1 MSTVIINEVRNAE
14 SLNSDNTR
22 FDVEIEHPSYGWIP
36 YTLDPADTDMTI
48 DNSSL
53 LRLIGS
59 NYAAYVA
66 PTTADL
72 AADVRADR
80 DGRLAASD
88 VYATADRITDAWRTY
103 RQALRD
109 LPAAQAGFPHNV
121 TWPTEPS

>member
-1 MSTVIINEVRNAE
+1 MSTVIINEVRKAQ

-59 NYAAYVA
+59 NYAAYAA

-72 AADVRADR
+72 ASGVRADR
-80 DGRLAASD
+80 DGLLAGSD
-88 VYATADRITDAWRTY
+88 VYATADRITDDWRTY

-109 LPAAQAGFPHNV
+109 LPTQAGFPHNV